1 MNAYCLVVLEWLL
14 YIFFSN
20 YFVSKVFQNKR
31 QFIFVIF
38 LLVIITYVDLIKRNL
53 QLFICDT
60 LLILRL

>member
-60 LLILRL
+60 LLAPRP